1 MSNEITSLTDFAV
14 ARTSKAGKTT
24 YRTMLGVITSG
35 NAAERHAAAGKVVAT
50 MIANG
55 NFRHLLREV
64 ERVFP
69 VSLLKKSNNAQVRD
83 GALWFVTYSKVDGVS
98 RMEMEEYTGW
108 IGANKKTA
116 LKLAEIIQ
124 SLGINADLAGK
135 PFKGE
140 KAMYRD
146 FLVEML
152 VAEQERLDAVAV
164 EADDVVTVPVIS

>member
-1 MSNEITSLTDFAV
+1 MSNEITTLNDFAV

-35 NAAERHAAAGKVVAT
+35 NAAEKHKAAGAIVAR
-50 MIANG
+50 MIENG

-69 VSLLKKSNNAQVRD
+69 VSALKKSNNVQIRD
-83 GALWFVTYSKVDGVS
+83 GAMWFATFSKVDGVS
-98 RMEMEEYTGW
+98 RMELEEYTGW
-108 IGANKKTA
+108 TGANKKTA

-124 SLGINADLAGK
+124 TLGINADLAGK

-152 VAEQERLDAVAV
+152 VAEEARLEGEAAPAQAAVSA
-164 EADDVVTVPVIS
+164 